1 MWEFFKVLGIGLI
14 TLLAYIII
22 KPLKP
27 ELAVFIT
34 LAGVTI
40 ILFSCIDGL
49 MSVVE
54 TMTQFVQKTG
64 INTQLF
70 ACVLKIIGI
79 GYVTE
84 FSSSLC
90 TTAGNSTI
98 ADMISLAGKITIFLL
113 SMPILSSLINLI
125 IEILP

>member
-27 ELAVFIT
+27 KLAVFIT